1 MDNQNKEIF
10 DYDSYVKSNGK
21 KKKKKNKNTNR
32 TQPQNKTKFAAADK
46 PANTAAEKK
55 AEKAAE
61 NQTAEIQSA
70 ETQKAEA
77 KPEKTQTKPEAKPAD
92 KKQPTDKKAEK
103 PAAKEP
109 KATAER
115 AAKKPAEKSEKLE
128 KIKEEGKESIE
139 NIKRMFDDALD
150 ENKDEMAELVSPEPE
165 IEMPVESSGH
175 DRKTKLYFVSGVMII
190 ILAIIGLISTISFSV
205 DKIKAFADNT
215 QQKNEFAKFIYP
227 IVICDPAPFDQT
239 VKLRSDTVIT
249 AAIWDIILYEDKTK
263 YESDFDY
270 IIVPEVDIEQH
281 AAKLFGSGLTIEHTS
296 ILNGDVQFYYEENIK
311 SYRIPSNP
319 KYFTYSPYIED
330 ISRVGERYTL
340 TVGYV
345 SPTPAWLT
353 LTSDDSPEPEKYVE
367 YVVSKR
373 GNDYTLVAIQESEL
387 EMESH
392 QGL

>member
-1 MDNQNKEIF
+1 
-10 DYDSYVKSNGK
+10 
-21 KKKKKNKNTNR
+21 
-32 TQPQNKTKFAAADK
+32 
-46 PANTAAEKK
+46 
-55 AEKAAE
+55 
-61 NQTAEIQSA
+61 
-70 ETQKAEA
+70 
-77 KPEKTQTKPEAKPAD
+77 
-92 KKQPTDKKAEK
+92 
-103 PAAKEP
+103 
-109 KATAER
+109 
-115 AAKKPAEKSEKLE
+115 
-128 KIKEEGKESIE
+128 
-139 NIKRMFDDALD
+139 MFDDALD

-175 DRKTKLYFVSGVMII
+175 DRKKKLYFVSGVII
-190 ILAIIGLISTISFSV
+190 MILAIIGLISAISFSV

-367 YVVSKR
+367 YIVSKR

-387 EMESH
+387 EIESH